1 MDYTVTIT
9 ETQKKAMETV
19 MVDVDEWITNA
30 ATVRAD
36 IAIKEIIS
44 LNMAYCNENAITIA
58 TGEDAQV
65 TQAYTLGLVKKL
77 TSDNSSPE

>member
-19 MVDVDEWITNA
+19 MVDIDEWITNA

-36 IAIKEIIS
+36 IAIQEIIK
-44 LNMAYCNENAITIA
+44 LNMAHCNANGITIA
-58 TGEDAQV
+58 TGEEAQV
-65 TQAYTLGLVKKL
+65 AQAYELGVVSKA
-77 TSDNSSPE
+77 TAESSSP